1 MKKIAVFTTGCALLS
16 FSMTLLGAGDA
27 AVGQQQSVVCAA
39 CHQADGNSVN
49 PEWPKLA
56 GQHAGYLSK
65 QLQDYKNGERN
76 NAVMEGQVA
85 DLSDEDMNNLAAYFA
100 GNELVP
106 GTADPELINLGESLY
121 RGGDVERGIPAC
133 AGCHGPAGRGNPAA
147 RFPTLGGQH
156 NQYIATQ
163 LKAFR
168 SMERANDPN
177 QMMRDIAIKMTD
189 PQIEAVASYIQGL
202 RANP

>member
-27 AVGQQQSVVCAA
+27 AVGQQKSVVCAA